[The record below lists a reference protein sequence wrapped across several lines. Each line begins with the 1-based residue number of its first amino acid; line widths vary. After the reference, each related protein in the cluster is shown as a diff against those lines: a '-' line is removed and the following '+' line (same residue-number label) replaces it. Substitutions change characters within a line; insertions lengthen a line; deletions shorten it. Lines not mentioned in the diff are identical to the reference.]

1 MTTKTKQTARAEHFM
16 PAEVH
21 ATADRLREA
30 RALLAQAEANAAE
43 LWTAYQHELRMNTKD
58 PETPR
63 TRWEGAQADR
73 ESRRM
78 AVSLLESDLAAAL
91 RNLAADAHR
100 PGSAF
105 RAVQELDS
113 RAALAA
119 ETARRE
125 LVAEAVGLLQRAART
140 GTEEAACPRTGA
152 ALAEFAALAGLVPD
166 VAEEVTTRARVP
178 RHVSAGCVPV
188 VEEALSRLRNVAAPI
203 N

>member
-1 MTTKTKQTARAEHFM
+1 MTAKKQAARADHFM

-30 RALLAQAEANAAE
+30 RALLAQAETNAAE

-63 TRWEGAQADR
+63 TRWEAAQADR

-105 RAVQELDS
+105 RAVQDLDN
-113 RAALAA
+113 RARVAA

-125 LVAEAVGLLQRAART
+125 LVAEAVDLLQRASCIGA
-140 GTEEAACPRTGA
+140 EELGSPRTA
-152 ALAEFAALAGLVPD
+152 AAESEYRALAELLPD
-166 VAEEVTTRARVP
+166 HAQDLIARCRVSRVSLPGSAPLLHEV
-178 RHVSAGCVPV
+178 
-188 VEEALSRLRNVAAPI
+188 LLRLRGAAVPI